1 MESRSAGCATAT
13 GVAVRMQPD
22 KASAAVTAMIGSRN
36 ARATRTG
43 TIPQS
48 ETTLVLHRLWLTNH
62 FLELSPCH
70 PVSLTEIAASIFGLS
85 QQLEIESLFRH
96 GRACP
101 GHPRLSCL
109 SEVKTWMPGTRP
121 GTTSFSIRALFHE
134 LHFESDSEER
144 EARLKGG

>member
-48 ETTLVLHRLWLTNH
+48 ETALVLHRLWLTNR
-62 FLELSPCH
+62 FLELSPRH
-70 PVSLTEIAASIFGLS
+70 PESLTKM
-85 QQLEIESLFRH
+85 Q
-96 GRACP
+96 RA
-101 GHPRLSCL
+101 
-109 SEVKTWMPGTRP
+109 
-121 GTTSFSIRALFHE
+121 FSGSRNSSKSSRFFVMAGVVPDIHVFFALFQ
-134 LHFESDSEER
+134 
-144 EARLKGG
+144 LKR